1 MTLYGAKR
9 PLLWINTVRH
19 LRPRQVVHRARL
31 RAQRYAVVALPR
43 AAHAALT
50 HRPSSRYGWPP
61 SFVPMDQ
68 LVAEGFPDAHANA
81 ENRFTFLNDERDL
94 GVPENWEPGDVDRLW
109 RYHLHYF
116 EWAWG
121 FATHA
126 DRRWAAA
133 EFERLW
139 RSWAAQTSLRSP
151 DVWSPYVASLR
162 AWALCGLYAPLVS
175 GRGYGEEF
183 LESLRLHAGF
193 LRTHLEL
200 DVGGNHLIKNVKG
213 LIGLGVFLDDR
224 RLVQTGIRLLTREL
238 GVQVLSDG
246 GHYERSPSYHCQ
258 VLGDLIDV
266 EGLLRES
273 GLAPVGGLAE
283 AIRSMRSWLG
293 AMLMPDGNV
302 PLFNDCTL
310 VNEKRLKTLGP
321 TAPNKRPLVV
331 LQPSG
336 YVVMKPDE
344 RLHLVADVGPPCPDE
359 LPAHAHADCLS
370 FELAVDG
377 RRVIVDTGTSTYS
390 DLQRRQYER
399 STRAHNTVEV
409 DGANQTEVWGVF
421 RAARLARPFVE
432 RALVTEGRIE
442 VVGSHTGYRARL
454 PGAPIHRRSWISMPG
469 EIAIDDEIRGTGVH
483 RIAAR
488 LHFRSSEG
496 IKSIGENGVASKSLS
511 LSISHGQEELAP
523 RIESGMCASRFGKLA
538 PVDVLTIE
546 ATADLPLRLGVR
558 FQLAPDDVGIPDL
571 QRNTPR

>member
-1 MTLYGAKR
+1 MTRDAAER
-9 PLLWINTVRH
+9 SLLWINTVRH
-19 LRPRQVVHRARL
+19 LRARQIVHRARL
-31 RAQRYAVVALPR
+31 RAQRLAIVALPR
-43 AAHAALT
+43 AAQAALM
-50 HRPSSRYGWPP
+50 HRPSRRYGWPE

-68 LVAEGFPDAHANA
+68 TVAEGFPDAHANA
-81 ENRFTFLNDERDL
+81 ENRFTFLNEERNL

-116 EWAWG
+116 EWAWS
-121 FATHA
+121 FATHP
-126 DRRWAAA
+126 DRQWAAA

-139 RSWAAQTSLRSP
+139 RSWAAQTSLRSR
-151 DVWSPYVASLR
+151 DVWSPYVASVR

-175 GRGYGEEF
+175 GRNYGDDV

-200 DVGGNHLIKNVKG
+200 DVGGNHLIKNIKG
-213 LIGLGVFLDDR
+213 LIGLGVFLDDGR
-224 RLVQTGIRLLTREL
+224 MVQTGIRLLSREL

-246 GHYERSPSYHCQ
+246 GHYERSPSYHCH

-266 EGLLRES
+266 DGLLRRS
-273 GLAPVGGLAE
+273 GWAHVDGLAE

-321 TAPNKRPLVV
+321 TAPDERPLVV

-377 RRVIVDTGTSTYS
+377 RRVIVDTGTSTYIQG
-390 DLQRRQYER
+390 DRRQYER
-399 STRAHNTVEV
+399 STRAHNTVEI
-409 DGANQTEVWGVF
+409 DGTDQTEVWGVF
-421 RAARLARPFVE
+421 RAARLARPHVE
-432 RALVTEGRIE
+432 RAHETQSRIE
-442 VVGSHTGYRARL
+442 VVGSHTGYEARL
-454 PGAPIHRRSWISMPG
+454 PGAPIHRRSWSVRPG
-469 EIAIDDEIRGTGVH
+469 EIAIDDEIRGTGLH
-483 RIAAR
+483 KIAAR
-488 LHFRSSEG
+488 LYFRSSEE
-496 IKSIGENGVASKSLS
+496 IKSIGPADAESKSMS
-511 LSISHGQEELAP
+511 LSFSHGKEELSY
-523 RIESGMCASRFGKLA
+523 RIESGTCAFGFGKLA

-558 FQLAPDDVGIPDL
+558 FQLAPEDADILDL